1 MKILNTKMEVEMTKD
16 TIISQR
22 KTKKL
27 AIFVALLTLFI
38 TNDFGASYLKKMFIS
53 FNLSI

>member
-1 MKILNTKMEVEMTKD
+1 MKILNIKIEVEMTKE
-16 TIISQR
+16 TIISKR

-27 AIFVALLTLFI
+27 AIFVALLPLFI
-38 TNDFGASYLKKMFIS
+38 TNDFGASYLKNLFTS